1 MPTTLPLHLKYRPQ
15 TLEFLVGQPDVQT
28 TLSNAVKRNRIPPAI
43 LLIGPKGTGKTSTA
57 RIFAKSINC
66 LSDRP
71 TLNPCGKCE
80 SCRSIESS
88 ISLDVTEMDAA
99 SHGGVDDARELIQRI
114 QIAPVKGAYRV
125 VILDEAQMLTREA
138 QNALLKT
145 FEEPP
150 SHVVFIL
157 CTTDPHK
164 ILPTIVSR
172 CLTLTFRSLA
182 IDTVCNH
189 LKHIADQEAIAITSD
204 AIRAIA
210 RICDGG
216 MRDALQTLGKASLS
230 EQEVTAQ
237 DILQMMG
244 GITSRELVT
253 LIKAIAQKDAITL
266 LTSSQALLD
275 NGKEP
280 NLILNGLL
288 QTYRDLLLLKTTNA
302 PAALLTSPVEP
313 AKLRKITDV
322 WSVERLTQD
331 LDQLYKREGQLGR
344 TNNPRL
350 WLEVAL
356 MNLIAGFAVPEPQ
369 STSAHQSIS
378 PTEVWQQVKGKAKPE
393 SQPLLDQAVLVEV
406 SPTKAVLRVSH
417 KSRTWM
423 EAKAEKLGS
432 LIASVIGAPAPVAVT
447 IQEA

>member
-15 TLEFLVGQPDVQT
+15 TLESLVGQPDVQT

-150 SHVVFIL
+150 GHVVFIL

-204 AIRAIA
+204 AIR
-210 RICDGG
+210 
-216 MRDALQTLGKASLS
+216 
-230 EQEVTAQ
+230 
-237 DILQMMG
+237 
-244 GITSRELVT
+244 
-253 LIKAIAQKDAITL
+253 
-266 LTSSQALLD
+266 
-275 NGKEP
+275 
-280 NLILNGLL
+280 
-288 QTYRDLLLLKTTNA
+288 
-302 PAALLTSPVEP
+302 
-313 AKLRKITDV
+313 
-322 WSVERLTQD
+322 
-331 LDQLYKREGQLGR
+331 
-344 TNNPRL
+344 
-350 WLEVAL
+350 
-356 MNLIAGFAVPEPQ
+356 
-369 STSAHQSIS
+369 
-378 PTEVWQQVKGKAKPE
+378 
-393 SQPLLDQAVLVEV
+393 
-406 SPTKAVLRVSH
+406 
-417 KSRTWM
+417 
-423 EAKAEKLGS
+423 
-432 LIASVIGAPAPVAVT
+432 
-447 IQEA
+447 

>member
-1 MPTTLPLHLKYRPQ
+1 MPTTPPLHLKYRPQ

-230 EQEVTAQ
+230 EEATAQ

-253 LIKAIAQKDAITL
+253 LIKAITQKDIITL

-280 NLILNGLL
+280 HLILNGLL

-313 AKLRKITDV
+313 TKLRKIADV

-350 WLEVAL
+350 WLEVSL

-369 STSAHQSIS
+369 TTSAHQSINLA
-378 PTEVWQQVKGKAKPE
+378 EVWQQVKGKAKPE

-406 SPTKAVLRVSH
+406 SPTKAVLKVSR
-417 KSRTWM
+417 KSRTRI

-432 LIASVIGAPAPVAVT
+432 LIASVIGAPAPVVVT